1 MALLTIPDL
10 DCLHY
15 RPLSC
20 HEWRIKQTHNQ
31 ERIHRLLK
39 SIHTDRTGDNRRQLS
54 HCRLRLPK
62 YVNFWKMKLCIS
74 PHSLKL
80 KYRIMSNYFSFIS
93 CSYLEFSYFSLKFT
107 TRMMPVLSYV
117 HFSNDAN
124 FFVMF
129 TSRMI
134 SRFQSRLRLAW
145 CQFSFI
151 FNSRMMPVSWLRTL
165 K

>member
-10 DCLHY
+10 DRLHY

-74 PHSLKL
+74 PHSLSWNIEL
-80 KYRIMSNYFSFIS
+80 CRIISVLFHVRILNFPSFLS
-93 CSYLEFSYFSLKFT
+93 SSQLEWCQFYL
-107 TRMMPVLSYV
+107 
-117 HFSNDAN
+117 
-124 FFVMF
+124 MF
-129 TSRMI
+129 TSRMMPI
-134 SRFQSRLRLAW
+134 FLSCSHLEWFPD
-145 CQFSFI
+145 FSQVYDLHDASFLSSSI
-151 FNSRMMPVSWLRTL
+151 L
-165 K
+165 